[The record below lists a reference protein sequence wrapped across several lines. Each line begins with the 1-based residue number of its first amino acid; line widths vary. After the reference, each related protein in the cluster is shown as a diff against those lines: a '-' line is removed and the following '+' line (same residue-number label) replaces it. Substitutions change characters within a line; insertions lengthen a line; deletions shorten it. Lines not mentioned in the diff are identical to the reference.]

1 MRRFL
6 ILGLIVLFSSSSAR
20 ALPPEIFPVDQAMRV
35 RVDFWKKVYTEITSE
50 EAFLHDS
57 EDLSVIYKKISY
69 AGQSPRA
76 RQRLADDE
84 KRSIQATLRS
94 IVRKKRQDLNDEE
107 ARILGII
114 GNREDAEILEMC
126 EDIRRQQGLR
136 DRYFE
141 GLVRAHPYMERIQ
154 SIFVAEGLPKGLGYL
169 PHVESSFN
177 YRAYSK
183 VGAAGMWQF
192 MRSSARVYKMKM
204 NYLLDE
210 RRDPLIS
217 TKAAA
222 RFLRDNYNRLGAW
235 PLAITAY
242 NHGPK
247 SIERAVAQHGTR
259 DLSQIIEKY
268 ENRRFG
274 FASKNFYATFM
285 ATAEI
290 SENPE
295 KYFPEYPKRVLPD
308 VVEISLKQRMTM
320 DQIAKVTGYSKEQLQ
335 DFNLALRPAVFR
347 SNFYLPKDFSVRIP
361 VTNDAKLAEIQSRFA
376 TTAIAAR
383 EEVKVERT
391 EHEYTVR
398 SGDNLTT
405 IAREHGIEVA
415 ELVYANQ
422 IERPSA
428 LRPGTQI
435 RIPVPG
441 SASPP
446 RAKAV
451 DVVATVTTPVIAAA
465 KPEAPKAGVAVPPV
479 EPPASAEV
487 RARQRA
493 GAVPKLASNMRPLD
507 EILETEFR
515 SVEPQNMAGL
525 DDFANKEAAISEPE
539 IVGSPR
545 DAQGKN
551 DSAAENPGWFA
562 RIFGGSS
569 GPKVAPE
576 SHPGAA
582 AETPADEANAPVA
595 DSGKSS
601 NGDFDPS
608 HYDFDI
614 EKVRPKEFR
623 ITVEVDE
630 TLGHYAEWSR
640 SSPEQIRRLNR
651 IRSGIRQGQRL
662 LIPIAEGDS
671 MSFHLQRIRYH
682 QAIEEDL
689 FMNYKVAGFSD
700 HLIKRGETI
709 AAICKDNDIPF
720 WLLRKYQEGR
730 LQTRLA
736 VGQKLRIPNLVAVK
750 ESDAPLAKPA
760 NPGDLTE

>member
-1 MRRFL
+1 MRRFFAL
-6 ILGLIVLFSSSSAR
+6 VVLFWSLSAH
-20 ALPPEIFPVDQAMRV
+20 ALPPEFFPVDAAMRV
-35 RVDFWKKVYTEITSE
+35 RVDFWKRVYTEITSE
-50 EAFLHDS
+50 EAFLHDM
-57 EDLSVIYKKISY
+57 EDLSVVYKKISY
-69 AGQSPRA
+69 GGLSPRA
-76 RQRLADDE
+76 RQRLAEDE
-84 KRSIQATLRS
+84 KRKIQAALRS
-94 IVRKKRQDLNDEE
+94 IVQKKRQGLTDEE
-107 ARILGII
+107 TRILTVI
-114 GNREDAEILEMC
+114 GNREDAEILEMG

-141 GLVRAHPYMERIQ
+141 GLVRAHPYMEKIQ
-154 SIFVAEGLPKGLGYL
+154 AIFVAEGLPKGLGFL

-192 MRSSARVYKMKM
+192 MRSSARVYRMKM
-204 NYLLDE
+204 NYLVDE

-242 NHGPK
+242 NHGPQ
-247 SIERAVAQHGTR
+247 SIQRAVEQHGTR

-295 KYFPEYPKRVLPD
+295 KYFPEYPKHTLPD
-308 VVEISLKQRMTM
+308 IVEISLKQRMTM
-320 DQIAKVTGYSKEQLQ
+320 DQIARATGYSRDQLQ
-335 DFNLALRPAVFR
+335 EFNLALRPAVFR
-347 SNFYLPKDFSVRIP
+347 GGFYLPKDFSIRIP
-361 VTNDAKLAEIQSRFA
+361 VVNEAKMAEIQARFA
-376 TTAIAAR
+376 TTAVAAR
-383 EEVKVERT
+383 EEAKTERA
-391 EHEYTVR
+391 EQDYTVR
-398 SGDNLTT
+398 SGDNLTS
-405 IAREHGIEVA
+405 IAKEHGVEVS
-415 ELVYANQ
+415 EIVYANQ
-422 IERPSA
+422 IDKPSA
-428 LRPGTQI
+428 LRPGAQI

-441 SASPP
+441 AVTPP
-446 RAKAV
+446 KV
-451 DVVATVTTPVIAAA
+451 KPVAALTPPVPVIVAA

-479 EPPASAEV
+479 QPPRSSPEV
-487 RARQRA
+487 RFRVDSEPRY
-493 GAVPKLASNMRPLD
+493 ASKMRPLD
-507 EILETEFR
+507 EILEAEVR
-515 SVEPQNMAGL
+515 SVEPQYIASA
-525 DDFANKEAAISEPE
+525 DESANKEAAIKEPE

-545 DAQGKN
+545 EAQAKTEEDAKK
-551 DSAAENPGWFA
+551 GWFA
-562 RIFGGSS
+562 RLFGPSETS
-569 GPKVAPE
+569 KPAVE

-582 AETPADEANAPVA
+582 AETPADEAVAPIA
-595 DSGKSS
+595 DAGKSS

-614 EKVRPKEFR
+614 EKVRANEFR

-640 SSPEQIRRLNR
+640 SSPDRIRRLNR
-651 IRSGIRQGQRL
+651 IRNGIFQGQRL
-662 LIPIAEGDS
+662 IIPIAEGDS
-671 MSFHLQRIRYH
+671 MPFHLQRIRYH

-689 FMNYKVAGFSD
+689 FMNYRVAGFTD
-700 HLIKRGETI
+700 HAIRRGETI
-709 AAICKDNDIPF
+709 ASICKEYDLPF

-750 ESDAPLAKPA
+750 ESDTPLAKPA
-760 NPGDLTE
+760 NVSEASE